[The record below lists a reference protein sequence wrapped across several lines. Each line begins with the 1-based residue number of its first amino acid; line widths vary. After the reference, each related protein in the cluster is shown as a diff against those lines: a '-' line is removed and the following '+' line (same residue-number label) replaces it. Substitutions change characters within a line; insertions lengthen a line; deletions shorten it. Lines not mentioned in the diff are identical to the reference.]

1 MLCNLDGK
9 ERSYICEASK
19 NPGKIFESMAKLLAH
34 PLQRC
39 KQKDSFYSIVDTEMQ
54 MLSLEAQHK
63 TDYFKKNGKY

>member
-1 MLCNLDGK
+1 MTMLCNLDGK

-39 KQKDSFYSIVDTEMQ
+39 KQKDSFYSIVDTEM
-54 MLSLEAQHK
+54 
-63 TDYFKKNGKY
+63 